1 MPYASAHVDSDASGT
16 RSAHRSRRSADSS
29 PTSADMKIVQLSKND
44 RSGGAARAAYR
55 LHQSLRL
62 VGQHSVMVVE
72 SPTSDDPTVGMFEK
86 PLDRL
91 DPVRRGQR
99 QVRGAGGPQ

>member
-62 VGQHSVMVVE
+62 VGPHSVMVVE
-72 SPTSDDPTVGMFEK
+72 SRTRDEPSVLMFGK
-86 PLDRL
+86 PMDGLEL
-91 DPVRRGQR
+91 ARRGLGA
-99 QVRGAGGPQ
+99 VRHPRDAY